1 VSIDMTT
8 DWQNWSGSQKHA
20 ALELAFPESELAVA
34 DLIQRAAGAGRNVR
48 GIGSA
53 HSFVPF
59 WTDDYLVS
67 LDNMAGL
74 ISHDAAARQVTVW
87 AGTKLHQ
94 LGEPLWDL
102 GLAMENMGDIDR
114 QSVAGAISTGTHGT
128 GATLQNISSQ
138 VVGLRL
144 VKANGAIVDIDRST
158 DADLLRAAQ
167 VSMGTLGVITQV
179 TLQAVPAYHL
189 HERNWQASV
198 AECAEAREDLI
209 ANNRHWEFFWDPQ
222 TDQCAMKTLNATAA
236 HSLDSTLQG
245 QNIGRSYRVIPS
257 SREFKFNEIEFSVPA
272 AAGWE
277 CFLALRHL
285 IQTDF
290 DDVRW
295 PLEYRTLKADDI
307 FLSSANDR
315 DSVTISAH
323 QGAKQPYKAFFSAVE
338 NLFREYDGRPHWGKI
353 HTQQASQ
360 LEVSMPQFNRF
371 REIRQSMDPQG
382 LFLNPFLKTVFGVD

>member
-1 VSIDMTT
+1 MTT

-34 DLIQRAAGAGRNVR
+34 DLIQRAAGAGDNVR

-236 HSLDSTLQG
+236 HSLDSPLQG

>member
-1 VSIDMTT
+1 MTT
-8 DWQNWSGSQKHA
+8 DWQNWSGSQQHVA
-20 ALELAFPESELAVA
+20 FDLALPDSELAVA
-34 DLIQRAAGAGRNVR
+34 ELIQRAAAAGRSVR

-59 WTDDYLVS
+59 WTDDHLVS
-67 LDNMAGL
+67 LDNMKGL

-87 AGTKLHQ
+87 AGTKLHE

-128 GATLQNISSQ
+128 GASLQNISSQ

-144 VKANGAIVDIDRST
+144 VKADGAIVDINGSVDP
-158 DADLLRAAQ
+158 DLLRAAQ

-179 TLQAVPAYHL
+179 TLQALPAYHL

-209 ANNRHWEFFWDPQ
+209 TNNRHWEFFWDPQ
-222 TDQCAMKTLNATAA
+222 TDQCAMKTLNVTEAQ
-236 HSLDSTLQG
+236 SLSLPTPG
-245 QNIGRSYRVIPS
+245 QDIGRSYKVIPS
-257 SREFKFNEIEFSVPA
+257 AREFKFNEIEFSVPA
-272 AAGWE
+272 AAGWD
-277 CFLALRHL
+277 CFLALRQL
-285 IQTDF
+285 MQTDF
-290 DDVRW
+290 ADVRW
-295 PLEYRTLKADDI
+295 PLEYRTLKADDM
-307 FLSSANDR
+307 FLSSASDR

-323 QGAKQPYKAFFSAVE
+323 QGANQPYKAFFGAVE
-338 NLFREYDGRPHWGKI
+338 GLFREYDGRPHWGKI

-360 LEVSMPQFNRF
+360 LEISLPQFNRF

-382 LFLNPFLKTVFGVD
+382 LFLNPFLKQVFGID

>member
-1 VSIDMTT
+1 MTA

-236 HSLDSTLQG
+236 HSLDSPLQG

>member
-1 VSIDMTT
+1 MTT

-94 LGEPLWDL
+94 LGEPLWNL

-236 HSLDSTLQG
+236 HSLDSPLQG

>member
-1 VSIDMTT
+1 MTT

>member
-1 VSIDMTT
+1 MTT

-158 DADLLRAAQ
+158 DADLMRAAQ

>member
-1 VSIDMTT
+1 MTT

-158 DADLLRAAQ
+158 DADLMRAAQ

-236 HSLDSTLQG
+236 HSLDSPLQG

>member
-1 VSIDMTT
+1 MTT

-20 ALELAFPESELAVA
+20 ALDLAFPESELAVA

-158 DADLLRAAQ
+158 DADLMRAAQ

-236 HSLDSTLQG
+236 HSLDSPLQG

>member
-1 VSIDMTT
+1 MTT

-20 ALELAFPESELAVA
+20 ALDLAFPESELAVA

>member
-1 VSIDMTT
+1 MTT

-189 HERNWQASV
+189 HERNRQASV
-198 AECAEAREDLI
+198 AECAEAREDFI

>member
-1 VSIDMTT
+1 MTT

-236 HSLDSTLQG
+236 HSLDSPLQG